1 MKKTGK
7 TVKKYT
13 ALYRSALLRAGMHDA
28 AQKRRTTPQGSRTCM
43 RRRLIGSMTATR
55 PCGCR

>member
-13 ALYRSALLRAGMHDA
+13 ALYRSALLRAGMGDR
-28 AQKRRTTPQGSRTCM
+28 AQMES
-43 RRRLIGSMTATR
+43 
-55 PCGCR
+55 CRV

>member
-28 AQKRRTTPQGSRTCM
+28 AQKRD
-43 RRRLIGSMTATR
+43 A
-55 PCGCR
+55 